1 MIIAHSN
8 SLRAIVKILD
18 QLSDNEVMSL
28 NIPTG
33 VPIMYEFDSDFIV
46 KNKEFLIDQKSLNSK
61 IDIVKKQGEIV

>member
-1 MIIAHSN
+1 
-8 SLRAIVKILD
+8 
-18 QLSDNEVMSL
+18 MSL

-61 IDIVKKQGEIV
+61 IDIVKKQGKIV